1 MDSYRYIEADDYYD
15 MAMGWLKGRNRQKAE
30 ECLLKTLDLNPCF
43 IHAYID
49 LAGLYART
57 DRYKDAVHVLKKAT
71 QHDPSFDRL
80 HYLMA
85 KYACRNGDYVNA
97 GIFIGRAIDLNPR
110 DLYLSVKDAIDRKYR
125 SRPR

>member
-80 HYLMA
+80 HYLW
-85 KYACRNGDYVNA
+85 RNTAGA
-97 GIFIGRAIDLNPR
+97 GITSTR
-110 DLYLSVKDAIDRKYR
+110 DLHRQGDRPNPTTSTFLKTR
-125 SRPR
+125 